1 LPRSSWYYSAAQET
15 PYNEH
20 LMQLIDQQFTETP
33 FYGIRRM
40 TAWLHTQGE
49 SVNHKRVARLMRK
62 MGLEAIYPKPNLSR
76 PADNARHYP
85 YLLRELP
92 ITGPNQVWSTDI
104 TYIRLAQGFIYL
116 VAVIDWFSRYVL
128 SWQVSNTMDVGFCLA
143 ALEQS
148 LQFGQPA
155 IFNTDQG
162 SQFTSLV
169 FTQRLER
176 DGIQISQDG
185 RGRALDNIFVERLWR
200 SVKYEEVYLK
210 SYTSV
215 ADASHQLN
223 AYFHFYNQKRLHQS
237 LGYRTPHMI
246 HFA

>member
-1 LPRSSWYYSAAQET
+1 
-15 PYNEH
+15 
-20 LMQLIDQQFTETP
+20 
-33 FYGIRRM
+33 M

-49 SVNHKRVARLMRK
+49 AVNHKRVARLMRK
-62 MGLEAIYPKPNLSR
+62 MGLEAIYPKPNLS
-76 PADNARHYP
+76 PPGDNARRYP

-128 SWQVSNTMDVGFCLA
+128 SWQVSNTMDVGFCLE

-148 LQFGQPA
+148 LEFGQPA
-155 IFNTDQG
+155 IFNTDQE

-176 DGIQISQDG
+176 DGIRISQDG
-185 RGRALDNIFVERLWR
+185 RGRALDNTFVER
-200 SVKYEEVYLK
+200 
-210 SYTSV
+210 
-215 ADASHQLN
+215 
-223 AYFHFYNQKRLHQS
+223 
-237 LGYRTPHMI
+237 
-246 HFA
+246 